1 MNTEIFRWG
10 HSFEN
15 LCIQDIY
22 RADNVF
28 TIFVKLW
35 RVGTDDPH
43 QMSVDTIQA
52 HLGPT
57 QGRDD
62 ASCVDLYSDDRKNGC
77 VEI

>member
-1 MNTEIFRWG
+1 MEIFPWG
-10 HSFEN
+10 LTFET
-15 LCIQDIY
+15 LLIQDIH
-22 RADNVF
+22 RADNGA
-28 TIFVKLW
+28 TIFAKLW
-35 RVGTDDPH
+35 KVDTDNPH